1 MSDDIS
7 LDDPISSSASSAP
20 AASGASS
27 LAIASDDSKN
37 DSMSDLKQKYQDYTK
52 QVCEMQRTV
61 LEKHEDFLLSL
72 KLDSKDISTPENAV
86 LFKEMT
92 TKLQKSQEEF
102 SRLIRIFVSL
112 GDRIECIEYCHE
124 IQSSNANHNSTNT
137 QAP

>member
-7 LDDPISSSASSAP
+7 LDGPISNPSSAP
-20 AASGASS
+20 
-27 LAIASDDSKN
+27 DDSKN
-37 DSMSDLKQKYQDYTK
+37 DSTPLSDLKQKYQEYTK

-72 KLDSKDISTPENAV
+72 KLNSKDISTPENAV

-112 GDRIECIEYCHE
+112 GDKLDCIQYCHE
-124 IQSSNANHNSTNT
+124 MESSAAPPT
-137 QAP
+137 QTTQMP